1 MLSIQ
6 ELSTYELELFR
17 EKMISVYDNN
27 EATVKVEASIVLSMI
42 DEELLDR
49 GIDVSEEFTD
59 IEQMRTFSKI
69 IVE

>member
-17 EKMISVYDNN
+17 EKMILVYDNN